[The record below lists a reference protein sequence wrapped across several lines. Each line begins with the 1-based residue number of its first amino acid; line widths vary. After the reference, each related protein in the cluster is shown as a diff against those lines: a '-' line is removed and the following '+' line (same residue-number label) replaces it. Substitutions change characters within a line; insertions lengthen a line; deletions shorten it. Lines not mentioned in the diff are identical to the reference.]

1 MSIST
6 KTGDQG
12 MTSLWTGERVE
23 KDSVRVEAYG
33 TIDELNS
40 HIGES
45 RHFCESEEAQSIL
58 LRLQRELFQIA
69 GQLASK
75 DKTYVEPVTD
85 QEVEEITALV
95 HDLEARVPLKGFV
108 IPGNTVSSAK
118 LDICRTIARRAERRI
133 ITLAVKEEVP
143 KAVRMYVNR
152 LSDLLFMLGRLEE
165 QRAGKILYKN
175 DVMLRKE

>member
-95 HDLEARVPLKGFV
+95 HDLEARVPLK
-108 IPGNTVSSAK
+108 
-118 LDICRTIARRAERRI
+118 
-133 ITLAVKEEVP
+133 
-143 KAVRMYVNR
+143 
-152 LSDLLFMLGRLEE
+152 
-165 QRAGKILYKN
+165 
-175 DVMLRKE
+175 